1 MLPRGNGP
9 ECSYGAKQV
18 KKVLLYNGAGTL
30 EEAVLEATQGRNYSK
45 ESSIDSVVE
54 SFGVFKNLTAK

>member
-1 MLPRGNGP
+1 MMPRGSGP

-30 EEAVLEATQGRNYSK
+30 EKAVLEATQGRNYSK
-45 ESSIDSVVE
+45 ESNIDSIVE
-54 SFGVFKNLTAK
+54 NFGVFKNLRAK